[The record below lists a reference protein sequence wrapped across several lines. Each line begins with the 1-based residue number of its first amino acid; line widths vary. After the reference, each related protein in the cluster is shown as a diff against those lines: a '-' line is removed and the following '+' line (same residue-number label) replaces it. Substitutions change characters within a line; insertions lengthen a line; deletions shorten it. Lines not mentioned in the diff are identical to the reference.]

1 MRLIQNMHRF
11 TLRGIGRHVTLFG
24 VLPIIPQSEKQGE
37 LEGHSESA
45 DLRQAAHIDTK
56 MSTQA
61 TRSYNQD

>member
-1 MRLIQNMHRF
+1 MLTPPPLTMSAVSVARQCRLSFQPSQE
-11 TLRGIGRHVTLFG
+11 GR
-24 VLPIIPQSEKQGE
+24 KQVE

>member
-1 MRLIQNMHRF
+1 MEVCANSCYPQETVFLTQKFHLSSMCTTQSR
-11 TLRGIGRHVTLFG
+11 
-24 VLPIIPQSEKQGE
+24 VLYCQ

-61 TRSYNQD
+61 TRTYNQD